1 MARSKSVALCAVL
14 ALGSIAPLDGTPA
27 TQLVAAEIKPKLV
40 DSPKNAPKLVEQA
53 ISVGLAG
60 NAQERESLLKRAAE
74 ADPDYAPAK
83 WQRGLINFEGQWRS
97 PEEVASHVSSD
108 NRWQEYDALKSEASN
123 TPADHLRLAQWSMR
137 QGLTAEERY
146 HWANVLMAN
155 PAHDQARQRLG
166 AQEYQGRLYTREQV
180 AAEKARLEQAKRDAA
195 KFKPQFAQYCKDAT
209 SELKVTREKGLA
221 KIRAIHDVAAIPALR
236 DAVGRALETSGG
248 KEHRAELVLAMTAA
262 LASMPEHPA
271 TLALTELS
279 VFSSIPE
286 VRHAAAEGLRP
297 RPATDF
303 VPLLMAALQ
312 APIEADVDVMAAP
325 DGTVRLV
332 ETLTQQ
338 EPLREVARVH
348 SLNYEV
354 DGVFGRDTIKTDVG
368 AVLNGHLNAASQR
381 AGATQSRV
389 EQLNAASA
397 ERNKR
402 INEVLKIVLGVEPS
416 SEDVA
421 SWWRAWQD
429 YNELESDEIKTVVE
443 SSTSETYT
451 TAFEQAPKPA
461 LIKGDMRGSQRATT
475 GTQREQRPRE
485 NLSRV
490 AEGPPNAGWLIAAV
504 EGTQLPTS
512 RVSARPPCECFA
524 PGTLVWKQSG
534 PTPIEQIR
542 VGDMVLSQHP
552 STGELAYRPVI
563 ETTVGPLSPVVRV
576 KLPNEEFIS
585 TLGHRYWVDGSGWA
599 MAKEMRLPATLHT
612 LQGSAKVEE
621 IAPAE
626 EMECHNLVVDEF
638 HTFVIGKSQLLVHD
652 KTCPQP
658 TLALTP
664 GFVPKPGTARDVAKS
679 FVTAKP

>member
-1 MARSKSVALCAVL
+1 MARSKSVGLL
-14 ALGSIAPLDGTPA
+14 AITAFCSIAQVSWIATP
-27 TQLVAAEIKPKLV
+27 QLAAAEIKPKLV
-40 DSPKNAPKLVEQA
+40 ESPKNAPKLVEQA
-53 ISVGLAG
+53 ISAGLTGDAEER
-60 NAQERESLLKRAAE
+60 NALLKRAAQ

-83 WQRGLINFEGQWRS
+83 WQRGLVNFEGQWRS
-97 PEEVASHVSSD
+97 PAEVASHVSAD
-108 NRWQEYDALKSEASN
+108 KRWQEYDSLRAEASN
-123 TPADHLRLAQWSMR
+123 TPADHQRLAQWSMR
-137 QGLTAEERY
+137 KGLTAEERY
-146 HWANVLMAN
+146 HWANVLVAN

-180 AAEKARLEQAKRDAA
+180 AAEKARLEQVKRDAA

-209 SELKVTREKGLA
+209 SDLKATRAKGLA
-221 KIRAIHDVAAIPALR
+221 KIREINDVAAIPSLR
-236 DAVGRALETSGG
+236 DAVSRALETSGG

-262 LASMPEHPA
+262 LASMPEHSA

-279 VFSSIPE
+279 VFSSLPE
-286 VRHAAAEGLRP
+286 VRLAAAEALRP

-303 VPLLMAALQ
+303 VPLLMATLQ

-338 EPLREVARVH
+338 EPLREVAHVRN
-348 SLNYEV
+348 LNFEV
-354 DGVFGRDTIKTDVG
+354 AGVFGRDTIKTDVG
-368 AVLNGHLNAASQR
+368 AVLNGHLDAASRR

-389 EQLNAASA
+389 EQLNEVAA

-402 INEVLKIVLGVEPS
+402 INEVLKIVLGAEPS

-429 YNELESDEIKTVVE
+429 YNELESDEMKTVVE
-443 SSTSETYT
+443 SSTNETYT
-451 TAFEQAPKPA
+451 TVFEQAPELPVMQ
-461 LIKGDMRGSQRATT
+461 GDLRKSQTVTEGR
-475 GTQREQRPRE
+475 QREPRRE

-490 AEGPPNAGWLIAAV
+490 AESPPSAGWLRDALNPRV
-504 EGTQLPTS
+504 PTP
-512 RVSARPPCECFA
+512 RPRPISYECFA

-534 PTPIEQIR
+534 PTPIERIR

-552 STGELAYRPVI
+552 TTGELGYRPVL
-563 ETTVGPLSPVVRV
+563 EATVGPLVPVLRV
-576 KLPNEEFIS
+576 KLQDDEFIS
-585 TLGHRYWVDGSGWA
+585 TLGHRFWVDGSGWA
-599 MAKEMRLPATLHT
+599 MAKELRLPTSLHT
-612 LQGSAKVEE
+612 LQGSTKVEE
-621 IAPAE
+621 VAPAE

-664 GFVPKPGTARDVAKS
+664 GFVPKPDMARDVAKA
-679 FVTAKP
+679 FVAAGH